1 MSLGSTY
8 EFRLQR
14 LLDMRE
20 KIEDDKK
27 VHFMEAC
34 NRKNKVESNLNNL
47 QENYIKYSTIQEGK
61 DTVQRKI
68 QYHYLNLLTS
78 SIEDSKVQLVE
89 EKKVVEEKR
98 IELVKAQVDKK
109 TVEILKEKS
118 YRKFIAE
125 ENHIEQL
132 QNDEFALYGYIRE
145 RRK

>member
-1 MSLGSTY
+1 MILGSTY

-34 NRKNKVESNLNNL
+34 NRKNKVESSLNNL
-47 QENYIKYSTIQEGK
+47 QENYSKYSTIQVGK

-68 QYHYLNLLTS
+68 QYHYLNLLS
-78 SIEDSKVQLVE
+78 NSIEGTKIQLVE

-98 IELVKAQVDKK
+98 VELVKAQVDKK

-118 YRKFIAE
+118 YKRFIAE